1 MTKKQNEVMQ
11 FMLNFKTATEEQI
24 IKLTKCNVQDI
35 SYLLSNQLII
45 KDKETGLIYHKIRGI
60 DVKFMI
66 ALDVICM
73 YKEELQSYNKSKFPV
88 IISFVAYDV
97 SYDIIVS
104 KEIEQKRICELL
116 DEISF
121 SDRIILIIENKET
134 LDVSYINTNREILI
148 CTYPLEIIKKVN

>member
-1 MTKKQNEVMQ
+1 MTKKQNEIMQ
-11 FMLNFKTATEEQI
+11 FILNYKTATEEQI
-24 IKLTKCNVQDI
+24 IKLTSCNMQDI

-60 DVKFMI
+60 DVKFMV
-66 ALDVICM
+66 ALDVVCM
-73 YKEELQSYNKSKFPV
+73 YKEDLQTYYKAKFPV

-121 SDRIILIIENKET
+121 SDKIILIIENKET
-134 LDVSYINTNREILI
+134 LNVSDINTNREILI
-148 CTYPLEIIKKVN
+148 CTYPLKIIKKVN